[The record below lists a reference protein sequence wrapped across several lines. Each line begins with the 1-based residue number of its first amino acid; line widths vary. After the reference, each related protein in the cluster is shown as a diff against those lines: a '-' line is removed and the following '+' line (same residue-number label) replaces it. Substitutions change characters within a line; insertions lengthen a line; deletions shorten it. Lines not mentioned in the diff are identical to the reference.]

1 MYNNF
6 SVNKYIQH
14 IFLREVFFTYFPVCE
29 GEKYSVG
36 ERKRENASVCV
47 LITFCYGML
56 SIVRTR
62 LRYVVRALTHAPL

>member
-1 MYNNF
+1 MVKMYNNF

-14 IFLREVFFTYFPVCE
+14 EFLREVFTHLSVCE
-29 GEKYSVG
+29 GEKYSVWVR
-36 ERKRENASVCV
+36 ERERMRVCV

-62 LRYVVRALTHAPL
+62 